1 LFQASAQAGARWA
14 DYSRAKDTMFR
25 YTDTKLSPWWVVNA
39 DDKRRARLN
48 CITHLLSQVPY
59 EDVTSAPLTLPERGP
74 DNYVRPPADEQTFV
88 PEVF

>member
-1 LFQASAQAGARWA
+1 
-14 DYSRAKDTMFR
+14 MFR

-48 CITHLLSQVPY
+48 CISHLLNQVPY
-59 EDVTSAPLTLPERGP
+59 EDVTSSPLKLPPRGP
-74 DNYVRPPADEQTFV
+74 DNYVRPPMDEQTFV

>member
-1 LFQASAQAGARWA
+1 
-14 DYSRAKDTMFR
+14 MFR

-48 CITHLLSQVPY
+48 CISHLLSQVPY
-59 EDVTSAPLTLPERGP
+59 EDVTSAPLTLPPRGP
-74 DNYVRPPADEQTFV
+74 DTYVRAPIDEQTFV